1 MERFIFNGVIYYKKE
16 EVIKSLETSQT
27 AVDNLMS
34 IAGDSE
40 IKAIE
45 LNNKIEALEK
55 NILRLS
61 IANDEQY
68 AKSFDQTMETTK
80 IITELVEAKDKIK
93 LMEEC
98 IKYLLTI
105 IGDLDDETKAFM
117 NDNLFGAVS
126 AVVGTTGYIDSN
138 SAYIKSVYN
147 NETNTNRY
155 YAKVRLDLR
164 PDKIIFSTLDLQE
177 AEDLILYLNGESGE

>member
-68 AKSFDQTMETTK
+68 AKSFDQTMEITK

-117 NDNLFGAVS
+117 NDNYCL
-126 AVVGTTGYIDSN
+126 
-138 SAYIKSVYN
+138 
-147 NETNTNRY
+147 
-155 YAKVRLDLR
+155 
-164 PDKIIFSTLDLQE
+164 
-177 AEDLILYLNGESGE
+177 